1 MESYEKNPENLDY
14 DITLNIRKGVYHF
27 CIPDLILTTKG
38 TNLETAYQQLMVKK
52 DDFFKD
58 AKEAGIEI
66 SPEETRGSNRQ
77 RYNQSTLKRF
87 SARFLIVF
95 SIVLLSFFVLTQMTT
110 YFINKS
116 LNNINNRVE
125 TSLNNINS
133 QFNDYVGSGKN
144 LPRSVVISTKFQ
156 DVFDT
161 ERQKRILTS
170 LRIVVE
176 HMKPFAKE
184 LSLIFSEE
192 RSL

>member
-1 MESYEKNPENLDY
+1 MESYEKNPESLDY

-27 CIPDLILTTKG
+27 CIPDLILITKG

-77 RYNQSTLKRF
+77 RYNKSTLKRF
-87 SARFLIVF
+87 SAMFL
-95 SIVLLSFFVLTQMTT
+95 IVLLSFFVLTQMTT

-116 LNNINNRVE
+116 LNNINNHVE

-133 QFNDYVGSGKN
+133 QFNDYVGSGKS
-144 LPRSVVISTKFQ
+144 LPRSVVITKIFQ

-170 LRIVVE
+170 LRIIVE
-176 HMKPFAKE
+176 HMKPFTKE